1 MKQKPLPPPPSL
13 ILFAPERKAEL
24 ALRSAF
30 IWDFSHWKTQ
40 LLAWKACSTPTAPG
54 DSIAGAHLL
63 QQSCPW
69 KDLYQLRQIE
79 SYFSWPTPW
88 ELFIKNHGLRRRAR
102 KGCWRSLH
110 QPGSQVCTEY
120 NIVHS
125 SICPCF
131 AHLRDSLVL
140 MSACKPPYST
150 RSKIVSEIYFKLKSE
165 SQHLDSIL
173 PNGDRV
179 WVKPSVEQ
187 FL

>member
-79 SYFSWPTPW
+79 SYFSRPTPW

-102 KGCWRSLH
+102 KGCWRSLY
-110 QPGSQVCTEY
+110 QPGSHVWRVQY
-120 NIVHS
+120 
-125 SICPCF
+125 
-131 AHLRDSLVL
+131 
-140 MSACKPPYST
+140 SAQ
-150 RSKIVSEIYFKLKSE
+150 
-165 SQHLDSIL
+165 QHLPLLCTPQGL
-173 PNGDRV
+173 PRAHVSLQASLLNQ
-179 WVKPSVEQ
+179 K
-187 FL
+187 